1 MVLKFASRF
10 PLFPY
15 RYPISLFKRE
25 TLYSRA
31 WIRAVYTAW
40 QGRHMRPRFYNR
52 RRLSSIFYAFLIVA
66 QPALLLGAIGQLIAY
81 LCVCGL
87 LIFIVAYRDELCELA
102 TTAPQGNAPLF
113 ASLIPLKAT
122 WQSDTDLPLPDTPIL
137 VPLFQ
142 RPPPLFA

>member
-1 MVLKFASRF
+1 
-10 PLFPY
+10 
-15 RYPISLFKRE
+15 
-25 TLYSRA
+25 
-31 WIRAVYTAW
+31 
-40 QGRHMRPRFYNR
+40 MRPRFYNR

-87 LIFIVAYRDELCELA
+87 LIFMVAYRDELCELA
-102 TTAPQGNAPLF
+102 TTALQGNAPLF

-122 WQSDTDLPLPDTPIL
+122 WQSDIDLPLPDAPIL

-142 RPPPLFA
+142 RPPPPLFA

>member
-1 MVLKFASRF
+1 
-10 PLFPY
+10 
-15 RYPISLFKRE
+15 
-25 TLYSRA
+25 
-31 WIRAVYTAW
+31 
-40 QGRHMRPRFYNR
+40 MRPRFYDR

-87 LIFIVAYRDELCELA
+87 LIFMVAYRDELCELA
-102 TTAPQGNAPLF
+102 TTALQGEAPLF
-113 ASLIPLKAT
+113 ASLVSIKAT
-122 WQSDTDLPLPDTPIL
+122 WQSDNDLPLPEAPIL

>member
-1 MVLKFASRF
+1 
-10 PLFPY
+10 
-15 RYPISLFKRE
+15 
-25 TLYSRA
+25 
-31 WIRAVYTAW
+31 
-40 QGRHMRPRFYNR
+40 MRPRFYIG

-81 LCVCGL
+81 LCVFGL
-87 LIFIVAYRDELCELA
+87 LIFMVAYRDELCELA
-102 TTAPQGNAPLF
+102 TTALQGNPPLF

-122 WQSDTDLPLPDTPIL
+122 RQSDTDLPLPDAPIL

>member
-1 MVLKFASRF
+1 
-10 PLFPY
+10 
-15 RYPISLFKRE
+15 
-25 TLYSRA
+25 
-31 WIRAVYTAW
+31 
-40 QGRHMRPRFYNR
+40 MRPRFYNR

-87 LIFIVAYRDELCELA
+87 LIFVVAYRDELGELA
-102 TTAPQGNAPLF
+102 TTVLQGNAPRF
-113 ASLIPLKAT
+113 ASLIPVKPT
-122 WQSDTDLPLPDTPIL
+122 WPSDTDLPLPDAPIL